1 MLIEE
6 VYRVSWN
13 GKTTIE
19 DRGQSY
25 EVSPQ
30 MLRKCHMITKV
41 HSLLIGVGVIFAVL
55 LAGLLGSTS
64 FFGDI
69 LMVIIVLALLS
80 VLVNYLS
87 RFVLFKSKGK

>member
-1 MLIEE
+1 
-6 VYRVSWN
+6 
-13 GKTTIE
+13 
-19 DRGQSY
+19 
-25 EVSPQ
+25 
-30 MLRKCHMITKV
+30 MITKV